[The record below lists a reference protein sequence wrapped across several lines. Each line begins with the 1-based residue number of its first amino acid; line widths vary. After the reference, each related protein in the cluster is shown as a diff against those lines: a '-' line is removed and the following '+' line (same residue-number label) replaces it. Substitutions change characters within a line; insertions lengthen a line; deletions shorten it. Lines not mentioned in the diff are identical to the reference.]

1 MGWFVYLDTYISTL
15 VWKEGIQKVYLK
27 GTIWIWRNNL
37 YIYNVH
43 YACSISP
50 LIALTRSGSRLW
62 LVVSFN
68 ISILRFVPFAHY
80 RSIASTCWSE
90 REDRLNRNSSSL
102 DTQEASKAGS
112 REAKLFPPKR
122 RHFRLL
128 SLSVCMACHNAILPA
143 VNRFSAYAEVMW
155 QKLRV
160 ALVSLV
166 TNVNESGSTWE
177 GLLPPILSS
186 LRRLPSLLKEVRR
199 CVTLA
204 WKALS
209 FYSSPPWG

>member
-1 MGWFVYLDTYISTL
+1 
-15 VWKEGIQKVYLK
+15 
-27 GTIWIWRNNL
+27 
-37 YIYNVH
+37 
-43 YACSISP
+43 
-50 LIALTRSGSRLW
+50 
-62 LVVSFN
+62 
-68 ISILRFVPFAHY
+68 
-80 RSIASTCWSE
+80 
-90 REDRLNRNSSSL
+90 
-102 DTQEASKAGS
+102 
-112 REAKLFPPKR
+112 
-122 RHFRLL
+122 
-128 SLSVCMACHNAILPA
+128 MACHNAILPA

-209 FYSSPPWG
+209 F